1 MAALRNP
8 HPGIIL
14 KEEFIDDLGLTQNT
28 LVKAIRVPQN
38 HIREIIRGV
47 QRITALR
54 PLISASADIS
64 DSLRV
69 SGCAFRT
76 PMT

>member
-1 MAALRNP
+1 MATLRNP

-14 KEEFIDDLGLTQNT
+14 KEEFIDDLGLTQNA
-28 LVKAIRVPQN
+28 LAKAIRFPKTVLA
-38 HIREIIRGV
+38 RLFAGF
-47 QRITALR
+47 AGLLR
-54 PLISASADIS
+54 LLISAFAGILDF
-64 DSLRV
+64 LRV